1 MLQPGTH
8 APDFRVFSTDGTRVQ
23 LADFRGQRLVLFFF
37 PRAFEAGGTL
47 ETRRFRDSAVA
58 LAEAGV
64 ALLGVSPDVHSRQCD
79 FARAERLSFPLV
91 ADAEGTLCR
100 AYAARSPLWPLV
112 RSARRVTY
120 VLDEAGRIEATF
132 GGAVFGGAVF
142 GGAASGGAARQVDAV
157 LAYLARP
164 RPAAPRRLRTV
175 APLDAGARLL
185 RRAADE
191 ARPRPSLRLVRPL

>member
-1 MLQPGTH
+1 MLQPGTP

-37 PRAFEAGGTL
+37 PRAFGAGAAL

-112 RSARRVTY
+112 RTARRVAY
-120 VLDEAGRIEATF
+120 VLDEAGRIEA
-132 GGAVFGGAVF
+132 VFGAGL
-142 GGAASGGAARQVDAV
+142 SAARQVDAV

-164 RPAAPRRLRTV
+164 RPAAPRRLRALSGV

-185 RRAADE
+185 RRAANE

>member
-1 MLQPGTH
+1 MLQPGTR

-58 LAEAGV
+58 LAQAGV

-112 RSARRVTY
+112 RSARRVAY
-120 VLDEAGRIEATF
+120 VLDEAGRIEAAF
-132 GGAVFGGAVF
+132 GGVGQ
-142 GGAASGGAARQVDAV
+142 SAARQVDAV
-157 LAYLARP
+157 LAHLARP
-164 RPAAPRRLRTV
+164 RPAAPRMLRALRSV